1 MFYFCPYVLY
11 RAQIDVLTG
20 QLFTAPK
27 SHVEPFIVQARVL
40 RDLDRDQGDGLLT
53 LALMFLFSGGL
64 LKVSYIA
71 SRNVCSASYTGI
83 GGTPLQSLFSLPL
96 ILFPN

>member
-1 MFYFCPYVLY
+1 MFFCPYVLY

-40 RDLDRDQGDGLLT
+40 RDLDRDQGDAT

-64 LKVSYIA
+64 LKVSYIV
-71 SRNVCSASYTGI
+71 SRNVCSASYTSI
-83 GGTPLQSLFSLPL
+83 EGTPLQSLFSLPL